1 MDEKEILAI
10 ERPSPRLLVYYV
22 LRSILFPLRLIALP
36 YDFFRYQTMQ
46 YRFDADGVSMSW
58 GVLFRREIHLTYAR
72 VQDIHLTSGL
82 LQRWL
87 GLGDLQIQTASGSA
101 GAEMTIEGILA
112 VESLRDFLYER
123 MRGAREGRTP
133 QKSALEHALGEVA
146 SELRR
151 TREALERLAVKGT
164 S

>member
-10 ERPSPRLLVYYV
+10 ERPSPRLLVYYF
-22 LRSILFPLRLIALP
+22 LRSVLFPLRLIVLP
-36 YDFFRYQTMQ
+36 YDFFRYQTMR

-87 GLGDLQIQTASGSA
+87 GLAELQIQTASGSA
-101 GAEMTIEGILA
+101 GAEMTIEGLLG
-112 VESLRDFLYER
+112 VEALRDFLYSR
-123 MRGAREGRTP
+123 MRGARETRHSSE
-133 QKSALEHALGEVA
+133 SALERALGEVA

-151 TREALERLAVKGT
+151 TREALERLVARGT
-164 S
+164 Q